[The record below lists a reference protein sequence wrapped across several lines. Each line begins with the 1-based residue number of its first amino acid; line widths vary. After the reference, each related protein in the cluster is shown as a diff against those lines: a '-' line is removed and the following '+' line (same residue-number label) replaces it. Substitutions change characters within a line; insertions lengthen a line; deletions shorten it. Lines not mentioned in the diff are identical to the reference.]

1 VRQGITRRGV
11 WAHESRRFRVPAVH
25 RQAHDAGAAGRVQ
38 RDSHHD
44 RRASEATRCRA
55 SVLARS
61 DVERKWAAT
70 RVMEAEDRRGR
81 GDGRGRQDGR
91 YVGHS
96 EGAGDALDAMMLERV
111 RWMAR

>member
-1 VRQGITRRGV
+1 
-11 WAHESRRFRVPAVH
+11 
-25 RQAHDAGAAGRVQ
+25 
-38 RDSHHD
+38 
-44 RRASEATRCRA
+44 
-55 SVLARS
+55 
-61 DVERKWAAT
+61 
-70 RVMEAEDRRGR
+70 MEAEDRRGR